1 MHYLKENCILQV
13 FLFHSKVLPPYRKIE
28 LLKLLTVLFWIMQNF
43 TSISRPFRP
52 TVHQNDRNKIDLNL
66 SKLSKT
72 VRDLKIGQS
81 LAIGPRYYCVAKQNW
96 NKKENLTEI
105 FLHLL
110 LGVIYTFS
118 VYDIPYLLSLEE
130 DLGQDGFSNS
140 AKILYRHKK
149 SLCMEITK

>member
-1 MHYLKENCILQV
+1 MTLKGREIHLKMVQFLHYLKENCILQV

-72 VRDLKIGQS
+72 VRDLKFGQS
-81 LAIGPRYYCVAKQNW
+81 LAIGPRQ
-96 NKKENLTEI
+96 
-105 FLHLL
+105 LL
-110 LGVIYTFS
+110 CA
-118 VYDIPYLLSLEE
+118 YLLQYPLVLQSPSYNLRWVIQLILIVSQIGRYQ
-130 DLGQDGFSNS
+130 DLYNGL
-140 AKILYRHKK
+140 KI
-149 SLCMEITK
+149 I